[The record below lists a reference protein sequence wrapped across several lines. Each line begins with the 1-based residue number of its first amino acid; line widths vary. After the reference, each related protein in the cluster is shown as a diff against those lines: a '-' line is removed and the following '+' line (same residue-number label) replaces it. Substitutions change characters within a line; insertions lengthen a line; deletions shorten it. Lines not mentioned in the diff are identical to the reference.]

1 VIRSFRDVESAKL
14 FRDEP
19 RKRFQAVER
28 TARRKPYQLD
38 QARSLIDLSSL
49 PGNRR
54 EALRGA
60 RAGQYSIRINDQF
73 RICFTWSEGDAYKVE
88 IVDYH

>member
-1 VIRSFRDVESAKL
+1 MIRSFRDAESAKL

-19 RKRFQAVER
+19 CKRFQAVER
-28 TARRKPYQLD
+28 TARRKLYQLD
-38 QARSLIDLSSL
+38 QARSLIDLSAL
-49 PGNRR
+49 PGNRL
-54 EALRGA
+54 EALKGA

-73 RICFTWSEGDAYKVE
+73 RICFISSEGDAHRVE